1 MKTIQAPSLCPSCD
15 SKLEWV
21 NHLLYCRNASCIC
34 QVEKIIEHFAKTLQI
49 KGLGPSTVVK
59 LQLNSVDELYNISE
73 EYIADCISSD
83 RLAEKLIAEI
93 EGSKMA
99 TLNQLLPAFSIRLIG
114 KSASEKLSFVCE
126 NITDIDEDKCKEAG
140 LGPKAT
146 ANMLDWMVNVYPSI
160 AGMPFS
166 FKFKKSNKKSNI
178 AGVVCISG
186 KLVSFKTKAL
196 ATEALL
202 QKGYAVKA
210 NLTKEVTILLN
221 ESGVESAKTKKARD
235 SGITVVNNITDI
247 IGEII

>member
-21 NHLLYCRNASCIC
+21 NHLLYCRNPSCIC
-34 QVEKIIEHFAKTLQI
+34 QVEKTIEHFAKTLQI

-166 FKFKKSNKKSNI
+166 FEFKKSNKKSNI